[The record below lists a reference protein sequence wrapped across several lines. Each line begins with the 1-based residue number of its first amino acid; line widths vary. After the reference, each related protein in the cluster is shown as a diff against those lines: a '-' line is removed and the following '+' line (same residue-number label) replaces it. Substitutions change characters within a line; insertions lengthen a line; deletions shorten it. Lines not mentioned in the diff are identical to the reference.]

1 MKHAEAQEATL
12 ARMAQT
18 RAALVEAYVADE
30 PLRVTRVPRLT
41 PPKTAS
47 APWFLQTPNTEL
59 IALGLVALAVLGLRR
74 TVQTAVGAGLS
85 ASTHRA
91 LADLFNALR
100 G

>member
-1 MKHAEAQEATL
+1 MKHAEAREVML

-18 RAALVEAYVADE
+18 RAELIEAYVADV
-30 PLRVTRVPRLT
+30 PARVTRVPRLT
-41 PPKTAS
+41 QPKTAS
-47 APWFLQTPNTEL
+47 APWLLRTPNAEL

-85 ASTHRA
+85 ASAHRA
-91 LADLFNALR
+91 FGEVFNALR